1 MKKILLP
8 IITVGLMT
16 VSAMGADGT
25 VENIMIKNDGTIK
38 MVLKKSIDSSLMER
52 TIAGTPE
59 ANSAMLA
66 TLLTAKTTNA
76 IVDAYSDGTNWT
88 KIYYK

>member
-59 ANSAMLA
+59 ANNAMLA